1 MKTQCAGNRSHRM
14 KRDDR
19 LSCGLLLGLRRVLC
33 LLCAVALLA
42 GARGLCAA
50 DKVKAVVLLR
60 HNTAGASPYLTL
72 QKFKL
77 NGKGEV
83 RTLPQ
88 YAGLPE
94 AAILKDVYKDAA
106 KVHLE
111 TVSKIVL
118 ERGVPRVFL
127 AGGQPLIGLPDGFD
141 FGKSRS
147 AQLTAFTAK
156 LFEGEG
162 RDETPKGKKAMALE
176 SVWKVY
182 FVPETTPLDETAFRH
197 SSEED
202 SVAAWRDFF
211 KLFPRA
217 QRADEARNRFHAR
230 LMAKVREE
238 LDRFTA
244 GSYASLANARA
255 TLAEAESVLP
265 GHGVTRDLQSRAERE
280 DNELKSTMDAGRQ
293 QLESGSF
300 DAAVE
305 VLSPAVKYRAEI
317 AALDEVWRKSLEGS
331 NREHRQKCT
340 ELRKKNQLDEAL
352 KECKVAIGRL
362 PDDLE
367 TRRELDEVSILMGLR
382 DVQRLVDGRQ
392 MPEALEKIRG
402 LTQKYAAD
410 SRLHALLT
418 KVKDGRAQ
426 QLYEQARRLY
436 APAPSSPQPKRAGTQ
451 PFRPAPTPP
460 VVINT
465 SVAEKDLRMAVRMLE
480 EAASLAPNHPQVQPD
495 LQLVRRRLSDYSE
508 SLARKAEAK
517 PRGTG
522 LASSYL
528 YLRRAL
534 ADDPSRSD
542 LEERLHQAREAF
554 EKKATMSVAVRIRSK
569 VRTDDAS
576 GFADQLEAAIS
587 SSLVNARLPGIS
599 VVERDAISAIQSE
612 QEILKLLSQ
621 DPSTP
626 NLQRAV
632 GLVVADVIVH
642 RLRSTNQT
650 FPRRSRWLVSESVNP
665 VWQDYENKSDYYDSL
680 WDSCRKQAGNDNP
693 TCQGYRSQKE
703 YWARMRGSVA
713 QSLRDEQDYS
723 YQERQVSLEAAL
735 KISYRLVNS
744 LTGVRE
750 AEQYIEDGDRAGGT
764 EIAGAMQ
771 NDLRGIQNQH
781 LNVPDEHQFLQ
792 SIQQR
797 IQNQLVQKT
806 LDYCRALPAR
816 YYERAEA
823 AASTNLDEALE
834 NYALFLF
841 STPAKD
847 GREAGKA
854 NVFLQDKFNLTFD
867 GHVR

>member
-1 MKTQCAGNRSHRM
+1 MKTHCSRSRSCQM
-14 KRDDR
+14 NRDD
-19 LSCGLLLGLRRVLC
+19 LRRCGRPQFPRRMLC
-33 LLCAVALLA
+33 LLCTVALLA
-42 GARGLCAA
+42 SALELGAA

-60 HNTAGASPYLTL
+60 QTPAGASPYLTL

-94 AAILKDVYKDAA
+94 AAILKDVYKDAS
-106 KVHLE
+106 KIQLE

-118 ERGVPRVFL
+118 ERGVPRIYL

-147 AQLTAFTAK
+147 AQLAAFTAK

-162 RDETPKGKKAMALE
+162 RDETPKGKKALPLE

-202 SVAAWRDFF
+202 SVPAWRDFF

-217 QRADEARNRFHAR
+217 QRASEARALFHAR
-230 LMAKVREE
+230 LVDKAREE

-244 GSYASLANARA
+244 GSYRSLADARQ

-265 GHGVTRDLQSRAERE
+265 GHGVARDLHSRAERE
-280 DNELKSTMDAGRQ
+280 DAELKTTLDAGRQ
-293 QLESGSF
+293 RLESGSF

-305 VLSPAVKYRAEI
+305 VLSPVVKYRVEI
-317 AALDEVWRKSLEGS
+317 ASLDEVWRRSLEGS

-340 ELRKKNQLDEAL
+340 DLRTKNQLDEAL

-362 PDDLE
+362 PDDPE
-367 TRRELDEVSILMGLR
+367 TRREMDEVSILMGLR
-382 DVQRLVDGRQ
+382 DGQKLVDGRQ
-392 MPEALEKIRG
+392 WPEALQGIRS
-402 LTQKYAAD
+402 LSQKYPAD
-410 SRLHALLT
+410 SRLQALLN
-418 KVKDGRAQ
+418 KAKDGRAQ

-436 APAPSSPQPKRAGTQ
+436 APAPSTPQSKRPPSPRPG
-451 PFRPAPTPP
+451 PPAPPVIPP
-460 VVINT
+460 
-465 SVAEKDLRMAVRMLE
+465 SVPEKDLRTGARMLE
-480 EAASLAPNHPQVQPD
+480 EAAGLAPGHPQAQLD
-495 LQLVRRRLSDYSE
+495 LQLVRRRLSDVSE
-508 SLARKAEAK
+508 SLAKRAAAK
-517 PRGTG
+517 PKGGG

-534 ADDPSRSD
+534 VDDPGRSD
-542 LEERLHQAREAF
+542 LEDRLHQARDAF

-587 SSLVNARLPGIS
+587 SALVNARLPGIS

-612 QEILKLLSQ
+612 QEILKQLSLHP
-621 DPSTP
+621 DTP

-650 FPRRSRWLVSESVNP
+650 IPRRSRWLASETVNP
-665 VWQDYENKSDYYDSL
+665 VWQDYENKSDYADSL

-693 TCQGYRSQKE
+693 TCQNYRSQKE
-703 YWARMRGSVA
+703 YWARMRDGVA
-713 QSLRDEQDYS
+713 QFLRDERDYS
-723 YQERQVSLEAAL
+723 YQERQVNLEAAL

-744 LTGVRE
+744 LTGIRE
-750 AEQYIEDGDRAGGT
+750 ADQYIEDGDRAGGT
-764 EIAGAMQ
+764 EITGAME
-771 NDLRGIQNQH
+771 NDLRGVRNQY
-781 LNVPDEHQFLQ
+781 LNVPEEHQFLQ

-797 IQNQLVQKT
+797 VQNQLVQKT
-806 LDYCRALPAR
+806 LEYCRSLPTK

-823 AASTNLDEALE
+823 AVGTSLDEALE

-847 GREAGKA
+847 GPEARKA
-854 NVFLQDKFNLTFD
+854 SAFLQDKFTLAFD
-867 GHVR
+867 GQVR